1 MDTFILTIL
10 FIAII
15 NNVVIYL
22 RSRKNQRTPYA
33 NLQIDSVQG
42 ETDTEIEMLPASD
55 SHHAGEDEQVRISEL
70 PPALIPSH
78 ESTSCAPHDSDT
90 THPPSALSYVPP
102 PVPPMI
108 VSYHEIISAVTRCVH
123 G

>member
-10 FIAII
+10 LIVII
-15 NNVVIYL
+15 NNIVIYL
-22 RSRKNQRTPYA
+22 RSRKNQRIPYA

-42 ETDTEIEMLPASD
+42 ETDTEREMLPVSD
-55 SHHAGEDEQVRISEL
+55 SHDAGEGEQVRISEL

-90 THPPSALSYVPP
+90 HHPSLTPSSAPP
-102 PVPPMI
+102 PVPRMI
-108 VSYHEIISAVTRCVH
+108 ISYHEIISAVTRCVH
-123 G
+123 V